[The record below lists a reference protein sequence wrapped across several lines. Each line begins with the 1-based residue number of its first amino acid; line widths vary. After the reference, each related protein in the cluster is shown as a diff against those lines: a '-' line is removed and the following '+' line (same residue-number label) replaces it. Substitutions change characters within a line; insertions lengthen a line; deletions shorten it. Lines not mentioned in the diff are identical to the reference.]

1 MTVTPE
7 MREWA
12 NAYVFACADVAAMKG
27 EPFDPEAATAA
38 IREALLNPVYNPALD
53 LDPDVDDGNRDP
65 SGEQADRAAGYHY
78 ARDLGDLR

>member
-1 MTVTPE
+1 MSTVTPE

-38 IREALLNPVYNPALD
+38 IREALLNPTYNPALD
-53 LDPDVDDGNRDP
+53 LDPDVDDGNQDP
-65 SGEQADRAAGYHY
+65 SGRMANRAADREQAQREGDR
-78 ARDLGDLR
+78 